1 MAKLNTSKVLKS
13 VALVGGVAAVGAVS
27 TNVAHADADAPQVA
41 TTQSASNQQSA
52 DAQIDQLNNQLQNQ
66 KASQASSDQA
76 AIATETTKVNK
87 AASDATAKENA
98 SYSDAVTKQ
107 KAANTKTL
115 ADAQSHITTPAQQQ
129 EQRQAAQKQFAKDQ
143 QKLNDAHQANLK
155 QLKSKYDTQTAE
167 INDQIKSHQTAAQQ
181 EQSQKVANAT
191 AKIDGEINDTQTN
204 VNNLQ
209 EKVNQDQVDVTNAQS
224 NVKNEQ
230 EKLTAAQAALKD
242 AQKLAD
248 LKQQQVT
255 AQDALKK
262 AQTEL
267 AAAQAAH
274 KDSVKQLAA
283 LQDKVKEAQQQAD
296 SADQAYNTAQQ
307 NLQKAQATLQSQQ
320 AQLKALQERNVITVP
335 AGYIDTWKEYLNQK
349 KSTDWEMSKTD
360 YPELWNKM
368 SKLDKEAQKLNVY
381 HDNEAAKQVKVVLNA
396 NGTLSRDDIIKA
408 TQFAAQLIN
417 PLRKQLGIVPYSIT
431 NASIDIAQDVE
442 NGYRNDHWNM
452 WTSAGHD
459 TALLKK
465 VANNWGV
472 DNVSESWAGDDS
484 FSKPEWQGNGTFIHK
499 YDKLTLNDLYRG
511 VYDALVGLLF
521 EDADQDYGHTTDIL
535 GLRIP
540 NSTMLNGEERLG
552 VGFDYGKG
560 DKGFNQINVGGF
572 HFNSIADKTSQ
583 QLQNM
588 AEQGYILKG
597 TNPNSKANLPENI
610 KEIAI
615 PTDNTAQQI
624 SALQSQ
630 IAKSQTAVQNAQAK
644 NNQAKSNNDQANASL
659 KTAQDN
665 LNKAKADA
673 QNSTLVK
680 DQKAVDAAQ
689 QKVDQLTKQVED
701 LQSKVDTKVDTQQA
715 LSDAQ
720 KALKQAQGKLD
731 SAKQTYQKD
740 TDALKAAQ
748 NKLTSLKATR
758 DNDIKNLAGVSTGA
772 DSPEVTK
779 LKNQLKNANDNYTAA
794 VNKENAD
801 YQAKFKAAKEAY
813 DSQIHD
819 IDAKPTSVAELRK
832 QLDAKLDQ
840 LKADHEAKLA
850 KIKSDAQAQIN
861 AYKQQLQAQHAKENQ
876 PILDKIAQIKAE
888 EAATTAQNNHSSV
901 TTSVITG
908 NSNSYSSKN
917 GITVLLP
924 SESGTMD
931 NHVKVAPAS
940 EENAQQGKLPQT
952 GNQSALAAIILGA
965 AFAMFGF
972 GPVAKKQY

>member
-1 MAKLNTSKVLKS
+1 MAKLNKSKVLKS

-41 TTQSASNQQSA
+41 TTQSASNQQST

-87 AASDATAKENA
+87 TASDATAKENA

-107 KAANTKTL
+107 KAANAKTL
-115 ADAQSHITTPAQQQ
+115 ADAQAHITTPAQQQ

-143 QKLNDAHQANLK
+143 QKLNDSHQANLK
-155 QLKSKYDTQTAE
+155 QLKSKYDTQTAK
-167 INDQIKSHQTAAQQ
+167 INDQIKSHQTAAQK

-224 NVKNEQ
+224 DVKKEQ
-230 EKLTAAQAALKD
+230 GKLTAAQDALKD

-248 LKQQQVT
+248 LKQQQAT

-274 KDSVKQLAA
+274 KDSIKQLSA

-296 SADQAYNTAQQ
+296 LADQAYSTAQQ

-335 AGYIDTWKEYLNQK
+335 AGYIDTWKEYLSQK
-349 KSTDWEMSKTD
+349 KSTDYVLSKND

-368 SKLDKEAQKLNVY
+368 SKLDKEAQELNVY

-417 PLRKQLGIVPYSIT
+417 PLRKQLGIVPFSIT

-442 NGYRNDHWNM
+442 NGYRNDKWNM

-459 TALLKK
+459 TALLGKI
-465 VANNWGV
+465 ANNWGV
-472 DNVSESWAGDDS
+472 DNVSESWAGDIS
-484 FSKPEWQGNGTFIHK
+484 FSKPEWQQDDGLFVHY
-499 YDKLTLNDLYRG
+499 YDNLTLNDLYRG
-511 VYDALVGLLF
+511 VYDALVSLLF
-521 EDADQDYGHTTDIL
+521 EDAEQDYGHTTDIL
-535 GLRIP
+535 GLRTP
-540 NSTMLNGEERLG
+540 NTERLG

-560 DKGFNQINVGGF
+560 DKGWGQVNVGGF
-572 HFNSIADKTSQ
+572 HFDSIADKTSQ

-588 AEQGYILKG
+588 ANQGYIWKG
-597 TNPNSKANLPENI
+597 IDPNSKANLPENI

-615 PTDNTAQQI
+615 PTDNIAQQI

-644 NNQAKSNNDQANASL
+644 DNQAKSDNDQAKASL
-659 KTAQDN
+659 KTAQNN

-701 LQSKVDTKVDTQQA
+701 LQSKVDTKTDTKQV

-720 KALKQAQGKLD
+720 KALKQAQNKLD

-758 DNDIKNLAGVSTGA
+758 DNDIKNLAGVSTGV

-779 LKNQLKNANDNYTAA
+779 LKNQLKNVNDGYTAE

-888 EAATTAQNNHSSV
+888 EAATTAQNSHSNA

-952 GNQSALAAIILGA
+952 GSQSALAAIILGA
-965 AFAMFGF
+965 ASAMFGF
-972 GPVAKKQY
+972 GLAAKKQY